1 MSIVVVILL
10 ALIALLGAAAL
21 AVPLARKLGQPVAVL
36 LAALGLTHGLAT
48 SIFGFE
54 IFRGTLDTYDQWFV
68 EQLAL
73 DSQALLYFFLPPLL
87 FDMTLAV
94 NVRRLRAD
102 SAAVLA
108 MAVLAVVAATGAI
121 GVMLWLASPMAL
133 LACLLVGAAVAT
145 TDPGAVVSTFREI
158 GAPRR
163 LLTILEGE
171 SLLNDA
177 AAITIFGLLL
187 AVMRNEAEPS
197 LGGFV
202 TGFLYSF
209 GSGAAVGWSIAVV
222 ASRIYPLLVR
232 STVAEATI
240 TVIVAYGTFIISEQ
254 IFGGSGV
261 VAVVF
266 GGLTTGWAGFMRM
279 GPGNWQTVKAV
290 WAQIGFWANALI
302 MMIATSLVPGLIGE
316 LGWLIAP
323 LTLLVYLCAMAARA
337 VILFGLLPLMAA
349 LRLTAPLTRPQSYL
363 VIWGGVRGSV
373 TLVLAISIADMSV
386 LGEDA
391 RMLAAIAASYALATI
406 FLNASTLAWLTQKLG
421 LNKLSSTDMALR
433 EKIIAG
439 ALERV
444 RTVVRDL
451 VRARHLEPDA
461 LLAVEAALGAQQEQ
475 VVAQAEAQAGGERI
489 PFGERLRLGLTI
501 ISGQETRLIRQAF
514 EDGAIG
520 PRAAGMLR
528 LDADRIADAARLS
541 GRERYQQA
549 AKEALKP
556 SPEYRLAI
564 RLQRI
569 FHLDAPLRSAIELH
583 FITLLE
589 GERVA
594 RELARFAET
603 TMPPMIGEDAAANLV
618 QLMQMRHEDINT
630 EINVIAAQY
639 PKYAS
644 AVERTLIAYA
654 ALRSERQ
661 QYRRLLNDGVI
672 GQELHDSLIT
682 DLDRREHEAT
692 KPPRLDLTLKPVA
705 LLNRVPLFKALD
717 PKQRRKLARAFNTR
731 FTTPGETIL
740 SVGDRGAAMYFV
752 ASGALEVRQG
762 GDVTRLGTGEFFGEL
777 ALIHPLRRRLSEVF
791 SSGYCRLL
799 VLKRR
804 DFNKLARRDP
814 TIESLIR
821 QSAEGRPQPPM
832 PSVPDLPDASA
843 L

>member
-1 MSIVVVILL
+1 MSIAVVILL
-10 ALIALLGAAAL
+10 ALIALLGAAAF

-36 LAALGLTHGLAT
+36 LAALGLAHGLTT
-48 SIFGFE
+48 SVFGVE
-54 IFRGTLDTYDQWFV
+54 IFRGALDTYDQWFV

-87 FDMTLAV
+87 FEMTLAV
-94 NVRRLRAD
+94 NVRRLLED

-145 TDPGAVVSTFREI
+145 TDPGAVISTFREI

-187 AVMRNEAEPS
+187 AVMRQEAEPS
-197 LGGFV
+197 ASGLL

-209 GSGAAVGWSIAVV
+209 GSGAAVGWGIAVA

-240 TVIVAYGTFIISEQ
+240 TVIVAYGAFITAEQ
-254 IFGGSGV
+254 LFGGSGV

-266 GGLTTGWAGFMRM
+266 AGLTTGWAGFMRM
-279 GPGNWQTVKAV
+279 GPGNWQTVRAV

-337 VILFGLLPLMAA
+337 LILFGLLPLMAA

-363 VIWGGVRGSV
+363 VVWGGVRGSV
-373 TLVLAISIADMSV
+373 TLVLAISIADMTI
-386 LGEDA
+386 LGPDA
-391 RMLAAIAASYALATI
+391 RTLAAIAASYTLATV
-406 FLNASTLAWLTQKLG
+406 FLNASTLAWLMRKLG
-421 LNKLSSTDMALR
+421 LNRLSATDLALR
-433 EKIIAG
+433 EKIVAG
-439 ALERV
+439 VLERV
-444 RTVVRDL
+444 RTVVGNM

-475 VVAQAEAQAGGERI
+475 AAALAEAQAGGERI

-501 ISGQETRLIRQAF
+501 LRGQETRLIRQAF
-514 EDGAIG
+514 DEGAIG
-520 PRAAGMLR
+520 PRAAGRLR

-541 GRERYQQA
+541 GREGYQA
-549 AKEALKP
+549 AAKDALRP
-556 SPEYRLAI
+556 APAYRVAI
-564 RLQRI
+564 YVQRYLK
-569 FHLDAPLRSAIELH
+569 FEAPLRTAIELQ
-583 FITLLE
+583 FIALLE
-589 GERVA
+589 SERVT

-603 TMPPMIGEDAAANLV
+603 TMLPMIGDDAAANLV
-618 QLMQMRHEDINT
+618 QLMQARHADINT
-630 EINVIAAQY
+630 EINVIGAQY
-639 PKYAS
+639 PNYAS
-644 AVERTLIAYA
+644 AVERTLIANA
-654 ALRSERQ
+654 ALRRERQ
-661 QYRRLLNDGVI
+661 QYRRLLQDGVI
-672 GQELHDSLIT
+672 GQELHDSLSA
-682 DLDRREHEAT
+682 DLDSRERAAA
-692 KPPRLDLTLKPVA
+692 KPPRLDLTLMPLA
-705 LLNRVPLFKALD
+705 LLCRVPLFEGLD
-717 PKQRRKLARAFNTR
+717 PKQRRKLARAFRTR
-731 FTTPGETIL
+731 FTTPGEEIL
-740 SVGDRGAAMYFV
+740 SAGERGAAMYFV
-752 ASGALEVRQG
+752 ASGALEIRQG
-762 GDVTRLGTGEFFGEL
+762 SNIQRLGTGEFFGEL
-777 ALIHPLRRRLSEVF
+777 ALIHPLRRRLSSVH

-804 DFNKLARRDP
+804 DFKRLAKRDP

-821 QSAEGRPQPPM
+821 GSAEGRLTPPEQPVAP
-832 PSVPDLPDASA
+832 LPDAAVS
-843 L
+843 

>member
-1 MSIVVVILL
+1 MSIAVVILL

-36 LAALGLTHGLAT
+36 LAALGLAHGLAT
-48 SIFGFE
+48 SVFGFE
-54 IFRGTLDTYDQWFV
+54 IFQGSLDTYDQWFV

-94 NVRRLRAD
+94 NVRRLLAD

-197 LGGFV
+197 FGGLV

-209 GSGAAVGWSIAVV
+209 GSGAAVGWSIAVI

-240 TVIVAYGTFIISEQ
+240 TVIVAYGAFIISEQ

-266 GGLTTGWAGFMRM
+266 AGLTTGWAGFMRM

-316 LGWLIAP
+316 LGWLIVP

-349 LRLTAPLTRPQSYL
+349 LQLTAPLTRPQSYL

-391 RMLAAIAASYALATI
+391 RMLAAIAASYTLATI
-406 FLNASTLAWLTQKLG
+406 FLNASTLAWLTRKLG

-501 ISGQETRLIRQAF
+501 ISGQEMRLIRNAF

-541 GRERYQQA
+541 GREGYQL
-549 AKEALKP
+549 ALKP
-556 SPEYRLAI
+556 SPAYRFAI
-564 RLQRI
+564 RIQRI

-618 QLMQMRHEDINT
+618 QLMQARHEDINT

-654 ALRSERQ
+654 ALRRERQ

-705 LLNRVPLFKALD
+705 LLNRVPLFEALD
-717 PKQRRKLARAFNTR
+717 PKQRRKLARAFDTR

-762 GDVTRLGTGEFFGEL
+762 GDVTRLRTGEFFGEL
-777 ALIHPLRRRLSEVF
+777 ALIHPLRRRLSEVV

-821 QSAEGRPQPPM
+821 QSAEGRLPAPVPP
-832 PSVPDLPDASA
+832 VPDLPDASA